1 MVSLRVQLSPY
12 VNRIKRKGESG
23 SPCLMLLEGE
33 KGLDGKPL
41 MRKENNAEEVRLII
55 QEAQDGSKPK
65 SRRKD
70 LK

>member
-12 VNRIKRKGESG
+12 ANRIKRKGESG
-23 SPCLMLLEGE
+23 SPCLMPLEGE

-41 MRKENNAEEVRLII
+41 MRMENNAEEVRLTI
-55 QEAQDGSKPK
+55 QETQDGSKPK
-65 SRRKD
+65 ARRKD